1 MKTFRPLFMLI
12 FAVMFL
18 FAGCVQA
25 EPEKPEDKTKPE
37 KTYPEIYRFVIDTDA
52 PTLDPVELTDTVSDK
67 VVRDIFD
74 CLVKFDKDLKII
86 PSIAEE
92 WIPPEKD
99 GTEWIFKI
107 RHGVKFHNGRE
118 VTANDVEYSL
128 TRVFDKEM
136 GRKRAWVLEKVKGAK
151 DYLADKAKRV
161 EGFQVIDEYT
171 FKITLEHPFAPFLG
185 LLAMS
190 TCSIVPREEIE
201 KLESPKYFSQ
211 HPIGT
216 GPFIFKKWDH
226 DHEIV
231 LEANPDYFMGAPKL
245 KGVTYRIIRE
255 PKSRVLEFEN
265 GNIEHC
271 DIPPQELDRILADP
285 KLSKL
290 VVRRPLLDVYHL
302 GFNCQ
307 KAPFK
312 NNKALRQ
319 AFSYAIDKEHIA
331 KNILNENMEVAKGYI
346 PPGMPNYTSL
356 AEGFTYDVQKAR
368 DLLAE
373 AGYPD
378 GKGLKP
384 ITLWIDNDEIH
395 RKIAESV
402 QNDLKKINVN
412 INIKQ
417 QEWAAFLDAVDNG
430 EAQFHQLTWLADYPD
445 PDNFLYVLLDTKNWG
460 APGNQTRFSN
470 KRFDELVEQAQKITD
485 WTERE
490 KLYQEAESIVMDECP
505 WLLLFTNRCNVLV
518 QPYVKGLE
526 ITALDRSPRL
536 PNVDLENVWFEE

>member
-12 FAVMFL
+12 FVVMFL
-18 FAGCVQA
+18 FAGCVQP

-74 CLVKFDKDLKII
+74 CLVKFDKNLKII

-118 VTANDVEYSL
+118 VNANDVEYSL

-151 DYLADKAKRV
+151 DYLVDKTKKV

-201 KLESPKYFSQ
+201 KLESPKHFSQ

-307 KAPFK
+307 KIPFK

-402 QNDLKKINVN
+402 QNDLKKINVT

-430 EAQFHQLTWLADYPD
+430 ETQFHQLTWLADYPD